1 MDNRLHFVR
10 GAEEVV
16 VSCLSD
22 VTSVLE
28 THGTEIIS
36 HMPPSKAAEY
46 EKLKELL
53 GEKALSIDEIF
64 DSGIFSYESENGLR
78 THLLNQLIKYGYI
91 TTMVDP
97 QDPRHRRL
105 LYQVGKIKNLQKK
118 LPENENFQLIH
129 PFGLIG
135 LIKNRFI
142 MKWLSSGYQ
151 IFIKNGDK
159 KFFLT
164 VTLTI

>member
-105 LYQVGKIKNLQKK
+105 LYQVGKIKNLQKNCQK
-118 LPENENFQLIH
+118 
-129 PFGLIG
+129 
-135 LIKNRFI
+135 
-142 MKWLSSGYQ
+142 MK
-151 IFIKNGDK
+151 IFN
-159 KFFLT
+159 
-164 VTLTI
+164 